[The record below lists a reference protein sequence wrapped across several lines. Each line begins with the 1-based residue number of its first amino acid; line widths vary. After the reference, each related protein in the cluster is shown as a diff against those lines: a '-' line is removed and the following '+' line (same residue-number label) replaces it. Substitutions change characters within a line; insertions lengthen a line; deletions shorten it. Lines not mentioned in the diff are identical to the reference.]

1 MLRNIQSVRD
11 LLQARNRVKRAE
23 KNLNSL
29 EVDCGIGEA
38 ELDIESSCSLPA
50 IDVEIQDMYLE
61 I

>member
-29 EVDCGIGEA
+29 KVDCGIGEA
-38 ELDIESSCSLPA
+38 ELDIESSYSLPA
-50 IDVEIQDMYLE
+50 IDVELQDMYVE